1 MKGNK
6 KILIVAVLLLLIAVS
21 YGTYAIY
28 KTSVAGSATVTAAKW
43 DVAFK
48 NVETTLT
55 ANYELAFGAT
65 ECNTNTHVKPGKI
78 APGVTCTK
86 DIILDA
92 GTSEVDVTYDV
103 TAGTPTIGGSAI
115 DSNANA
121 FTASVSPQNG
131 TIAYSATGT
140 ARQQTITVTVAWA
153 GTDDDENPNAADTT
167 IGKAASTITVPLT
180 LVAKQDTSP
189 TPTPQP

>member
-28 KTSVAGSATVTAAKW
+28 KTSVTGSATVTAAKW

-48 NVETTLT
+48 NGETTL
-55 ANYELAFGAT
+55 AADYELAFSTT
-65 ECNTNTHVKPGKI
+65 ECTNNAHVKDGVI
-78 APGVTCTK
+78 APGASCSK
-86 DIILDA
+86 NIILDA
-92 GTSEVDVTYDV
+92 GTSEVDVAYEV
-103 TAGTPTIGGSAI
+103 TTGTIQVDGSAM
-115 DSNANA
+115 DEDANPI
-121 FTASVSPQNG
+121 TATVSPANG
-131 TIAYSATGT
+131 SITYSNNT
-140 ARQQTITVTVAWA
+140 RQQTITVTIAWD
-153 GTDDDENPNAADTT
+153 GTDNDENPNAADTT